1 MQYRLK
7 LLELAKKNGRPFR
20 IALVGAG
27 QMGRGFAAQAHRL
40 GLEVAAVADIAPDR
54 INQAFHDL
62 GHASPIISSDPA
74 ELNHL
79 IKAGQPAGTTN
90 ADIVPQLD
98 VDVVVEATGVAAI
111 GADIIYKSL
120 SASKHVATLNVEAD
134 VTVGPILHKTAKEH
148 GVLYSVC
155 NGDEPTEAKELVDFA
170 RDLSFEIIMAG
181 KGKNNPFE
189 PHSNPDTVAER
200 AAKKHMNP
208 KMLASFTDGSKTM
221 IEMAA
226 LANATGLKL
235 TKRGMLG
242 PAATRTTLQDVFKP
256 KSEGGVLG
264 EVGVV
269 DYCTGDVAPGVF
281 VVIKTEAPYVA
292 EEMSYLA
299 MGPGPYFALYRPYH
313 LASVEAPMTVAKML
327 VDGYE
332 SFATDSRMTEVIA
345 STKKPHKQGEK
356 FDGIGGYSA
365 RGVADIVEDAKRDNL
380 VPIGLLQHAVA
391 KRDLPIDHLVTYDD
405 VELDTNATIYKLRQ
419 MQDELGL

>member
-7 LLELAKKNGRPFR
+7 LQELAKKNGRPFR

-62 GHASPIISSDPA
+62 GHPSPIISSDPA

-90 ADIVPQLD
+90 ADIIPLLD

-111 GADIIYKSL
+111 GADVIYKSL
-120 SASKHVATLNVEAD
+120 KASKHVATLNVEAD

-235 TKRGMLG
+235 TKRGMIG
-242 PAATRTTLQDVFKP
+242 PAATRLTLQDVFKP
-256 KSEGGVLG
+256 KSEGGVLD

-292 EEMSYLA
+292 EEMSYLS

-332 SFATDSRMTEVIA
+332 SLATDSRMTEVIA
-345 STKKPHKQGEK
+345 STKKAHAQGEK

-365 RGVADIVEDAKRDNL
+365 RGVADRVEDAKRENL
-380 VPIGLLQHAVA
+380 VPIGLLQNAVA
-391 KRDLPIDHLVTYDD
+391 KRDLTIDHLVTYDD
-405 VELDTNATIYKLRQ
+405 VELDESATIYQLRKK
-419 MQDELGL
+419 QDELGL

>member
-7 LLELAKKNGRPFR
+7 LQELAKKNGRPFR

-62 GHASPIISSDPA
+62 GHPSPIISSDPA

-90 ADIVPQLD
+90 ADIIPQLD

-111 GADIIYKSL
+111 GADVIYKSL
-120 SASKHVATLNVEAD
+120 KASKHVATLNVEAD

-235 TKRGMLG
+235 TKRGMIG
-242 PAATRTTLQDVFKP
+242 PAATRLTLQDVFKP
-256 KSEGGVLG
+256 KSEGGVLD

-292 EEMSYLA
+292 EEMSYLST
-299 MGPGPYFALYRPYH
+299 GPGPYFALYRPYH

-332 SFATDSRMTEVIA
+332 SLATDSRMTEVIA
-345 STKKPHKQGEK
+345 STKKAHAQGEK

-365 RGVADIVEDAKRDNL
+365 RGVADRVEDAKRENL
-380 VPIGLLQHAVA
+380 VPIGLLQNAVA

-405 VELDTNATIYKLRQ
+405 VELDESATIYQLRKK
-419 MQDELGL
+419 QDELGL

>member
-7 LLELAKKNGRPFR
+7 LQELATKNGRPFR

-62 GHASPIISSDPA
+62 GHPSPIISSDPA

-90 ADIVPQLD
+90 ADIIPLLD

-111 GADIIYKSL
+111 GADVIYKSL
-120 SASKHVATLNVEAD
+120 KASKHVATLNVEAD

-235 TKRGMLG
+235 TKRGMIG
-242 PAATRTTLQDVFKP
+242 PAATRLTLQDVFKP
-256 KSEGGVLG
+256 KSEGGVLD

-292 EEMSYLA
+292 EEMSYLS

-332 SFATDSRMTEVIA
+332 SLATDSRMTEVIA
-345 STKKPHKQGEK
+345 STKKAHAQGEK

-365 RGVADIVEDAKRDNL
+365 RGVADRVEDAKRENL
-380 VPIGLLQHAVA
+380 VPIGLLQNAVA

-405 VELDTNATIYKLRQ
+405 VELDESATIYQLRKK
-419 MQDELGL
+419 QDELGL